1 MGLDNKQ
8 SFKNEH
14 GLRIVSLIE
23 KSNAKMPSKI
33 VKCQHFSLNIRLKMI
48 TRKGAGEKVQWKCQ
62 MWHAICNSNPVQ
74 YGQFEIRVSIY
85 VQSINSKKN
94 GERENWTK
102 VQRYYLDVTFVCYSF
117 SYNYRVVV
125 HSFDV
130 FGCMFQPNNH
140 RTLATLLFL
149 FIYCFHRVSASVLFL
164 ANRPLTSRL

>member
-33 VKCQHFSLNIRLKMI
+33 VKCQHFSLNIRLKMES
-48 TRKGAGEKVQWKCQ
+48 RMCRWESPLKMPNVACDL
-62 MWHAICNSNPVQ
+62 
-74 YGQFEIRVSIY
+74 QF
-85 VQSINSKKN
+85 QSSSVRTVRNTCVYLCSVHKFKKN

-102 VQRYYLDVTFVCYSF
+102 VQRYYLDVTCVCYSF

-140 RTLATLLFL
+140 CTLATLLFL